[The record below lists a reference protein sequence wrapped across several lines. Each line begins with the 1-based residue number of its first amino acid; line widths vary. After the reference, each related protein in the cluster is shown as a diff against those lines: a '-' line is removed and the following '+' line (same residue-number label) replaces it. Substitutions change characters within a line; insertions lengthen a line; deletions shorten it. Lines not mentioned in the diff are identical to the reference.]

1 MIKLHEFTDIPTQ
14 TQTALTV
21 AVRAAS
27 KAGEIIRESYLQ
39 VQVVEEKTHGD
50 LVSQVDV
57 KCDHA
62 IHEAI
67 RSAYPDDIIISEE
80 LSPEVIPEDQY
91 WIVDPLDGTS
101 AYLFRVSEDM
111 PSVMI
116 AYCDKQGARFS
127 AVYFPLTDEMFY
139 AVRGHGSYERQRR
152 LQCKDTELTSAWIE
166 MNQYSNVEY
175 ESPQFRLLRERLRQ
189 PGGAQL
195 ISCSP
200 PHSGVALRIAEGT
213 KRLSAVIHDNGSD
226 YLKQGPWDVLPVAL
240 IFSEAGGVV
249 VNFKGEPYD
258 PFKPEPFIMAS
269 SKKLADQISA
279 RLVVEN

>member
-1 MIKLHEFTDIPTQ
+1 MIKLHDFKDIPAQ
-14 TQTALTV
+14 TQAALTV

-39 VQVVEEKTHGD
+39 VQTIEEKTHGD

-62 IHEAI
+62 VQEAI
-67 RSAYPDDIIISEE
+67 RSAYPDDVIISEE
-80 LSPEVIPEDQY
+80 LSPEVIPDDRY

-101 AYLFRVSEDM
+101 AFLFRVSEDM

-116 AYCDKQGARFS
+116 AYCDTQGAQLS
-127 AVYFPLTDEMFY
+127 VVYFPLTDEMFY
-139 AVRGHGSYERQRR
+139 AVRGMGSYERQRR
-152 LQCKDTELTSAWIE
+152 LQCKTVELKDAWIE
-166 MNQYSNVEY
+166 MNQYSNVQY
-175 ESPQFRLLRERLRQ
+175 ESPQFRILRERLRQ

-195 ISCSP
+195 VSCSP
-200 PHSGVALRIAEGT
+200 PHSGIALRIAEGN
-213 KRLSAVIHDNGSD
+213 KQLSGVIHDNGAE

-249 VNFKGEPYD
+249 VNLKGQPYN

-269 SKKLADQISA
+269 SKKMADQILALLAPNS
-279 RLVVEN
+279 